1 MLLALN
7 RKKKYEINSISSIT
21 NISFNIIA
29 TAICLACILPF
40 ILVIS
45 VSLSDSIEVM
55 KVGYKFLPVKF
66 TLAGYKFLFQEP
78 SSIINGYVIQIGCTI
93 VGTILSII
101 ITGLYSFPLS
111 RPEFHFKRFF
121 SVLIIIP
128 MLFSGGMMA
137 TYAVYTQWYH
147 FTNNLL
153 VYVLPSCFG
162 IWTVFLLRTFFS
174 ITLPQSIIE
183 AARIDGAADWT
194 LFFKIVIPL
203 SKPIIAT
210 IALFTGLMY
219 WNDWFT
225 ALLYMDNSKYF
236 NIQYLMSKTVNDIMY
251 LTTIGNGSSRAA
263 EEIAKLPTESVR
275 MAMCIIGMGPILL
288 VYPFL
293 QKYFVKG
300 LTEGGVKG

>member
-1 MLLALN
+1 MLLALK
-7 RKKKYEINSISSIT
+7 RKKKYEINSISNVT
-21 NISFNIIA
+21 NITFNIIA
-29 TAICLACILPF
+29 AAICLTCILPF

-45 VSLSDSIEVM
+45 VSLSDSVEVM

-66 TLAGYKFLFQEP
+66 TLEGYKFIFEEP
-78 SSIINGYVIQIGCTI
+78 SSIIRGYAIQIGCTI

-101 ITGLYSFPLS
+101 VTGLYSFPLS

-121 SVLIIIP
+121 SILILIP
-128 MLFSGGMMA
+128 MLFGGGMMA
-137 TYAVYTQWYH
+137 TYAIYTQWYH

-153 VYVLPSCFG
+153 VYILPSAFG
-162 IWTVFLLRTFFS
+162 LWTVFLLRTFFS

-183 AARIDGAADWT
+183 AARIDGTADWT
-194 LFFKIVIPL
+194 LFFKIVLPL

-210 IALFTGLMY
+210 IALFT
-219 WNDWFT
+219 
-225 ALLYMDNSKYF
+225 ALLYMDDSKFF
-236 NIQYLMSKTVNDIMY
+236 NMQYLMVRTQNDIMY
-251 LTTIGNGSSRAA
+251 LTTIGNGNSRAA

-288 VYPFL
+288 VYPIL

>member
-7 RKKKYEINSISSIT
+7 KKKKYEVNSISRGT
-21 NISFNIIA
+21 NFTFNIIA
-29 TAICLACILPF
+29 ALICLTCVLPF
-40 ILVIS
+40 VLVIS

-66 TLAGYKFLFQEP
+66 TLDGYKFLFQDP
-78 SSIINGYVIQIGCTI
+78 GTIGNAYAIQIGCTI

-101 ITGLYSFPLS
+101 VTGLYSFPLS
-111 RPEFHFKRFF
+111 RPEFAYKRFF

-128 MLFSGGMMA
+128 MLFGGGMMA
-137 TYAVYTQWYH
+137 TYAIYTQWYH

-153 VYVLPSCFG
+153 VYVLPSSFA
-162 IWTVFLLRTFFS
+162 IWNVFLLRTFFAV
-174 ITLPQSIIE
+174 TLPQSIIE

-194 LFFKIVIPL
+194 LFFKIVLPL

-210 IALFTGLMY
+210 IALFTGLGF

-225 ALLYMDNSKYF
+225 SLLYMDNAKLF
-236 NIQYLMSKTVNDIMY
+236 NIQYLMNKTVNDIMY
-251 LTTIGNGSSRAA
+251 LTTIGNSRTM
-263 EEIAKLPTESVR
+263 EEVAKLPTESVR
-275 MAMCIIGMGPILL
+275 MAMCVVGMGPVLL
-288 VYPFL
+288 AYPFL